1 MIESKMV
8 NEWFFNNHY
17 TLSYWP
23 RLHGWLVHNQ
33 DDTYILL
40 FRDIEDVQE
49 WVDSEGVVD
58 LEKVTV
64 IRDKREAP

>member
-1 MIESKMV
+1 MMEFQLV

-17 TLSYWP
+17 KLTYWP
-23 RLHGWLVHNQ
+23 RLKGWLVSN
-33 DDTYILL
+33 DDDSYILL
-40 FRDIEDVQE
+40 FRNIDDVQE

-58 LEKVTV
+58 LDKVTV